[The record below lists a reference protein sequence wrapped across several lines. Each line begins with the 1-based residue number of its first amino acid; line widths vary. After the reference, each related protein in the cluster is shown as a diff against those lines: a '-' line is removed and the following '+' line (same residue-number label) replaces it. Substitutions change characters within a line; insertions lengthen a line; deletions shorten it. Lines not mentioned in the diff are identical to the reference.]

1 MNTEQTS
8 TRSAPRLALLIDA
21 ENTYHAHAMQ
31 IMSRVFAM
39 GRPTVLRAYGDWMTT
54 QLLPWKK
61 VVQKFAIRPVPQF
74 HHRKGKNA
82 SDAVLIM
89 DTMELL
95 HAGNVEGICIASS
108 DSDFT
113 SLAARIRE
121 AGLLAYGFG
130 RRDTVPTFAAACD
143 VFVFLD

>member
-1 MNTEQTS
+1 MNTEATS
-8 TRSAPRLALLIDA
+8 IRSAPRLALLIDA
-21 ENTYHAHAMQ
+21 ENTYPAHATQ
-31 IMSRVFAM
+31 IVSRVFAM

-61 VVQKFAIRPVPQF
+61 LMQQFAIRPVQQF

-82 SDAVLIM
+82 SDTVLIM
-89 DTMELL
+89 DTMDLL
-95 HAGNVEGICIASS
+95 HARHVEGICIASS

-113 SLAARIRE
+113 SLATRIRE

-130 RRDTVPTFAAACD
+130 RRDTVPAFAAACD
-143 VFVFLD
+143 GFVYLD